1 MKLFNNQNNGHD
13 EHDHT
18 QDKSVIERLKRKVK
32 DYWKSMYC
40 SDKCKKM
47 PRGSYYIIR
56 SMSWARGDGWR
67 RNHPKSLNKKH

>member
-18 QDKSVIERLKRKVK
+18 QNKGVMERVKEKLK

-40 SDKCKKM
+40 SNKCKKM

-56 SMSWARGDGWR
+56 SMGWARGEGWR